1 MKWMRKVL
9 PALILCLAACAG
21 NNATSRVIKPDVN
34 KVNDLA
40 FLRQAG
46 VNVDSIA
53 AAEKAG
59 QPLWLT
65 RPQYEVLVK
74 SLGTQASLPCTPWA
88 TTMPWC
94 STGRPTAPAAGC

>member
-53 AAEKAG
+53 AAEKAASATAK
-59 QPLWLT
+59 QTISLLI
-65 RPQYEVLVK
+65 RAFK
-74 SLGTQASLPCTPWA
+74 SI
-88 TTMPWC
+88 M
-94 STGRPTAPAAGC
+94 RI